1 MRIKLKIKN
10 YNTQQAAKIPALSSG
25 KIYKYEYL
33 TFEEIFLSDQIRIIE
48 HIFKISYILDYFEY
62 ILKSMEKWLL
72 IIQHIES
79 RLK

>member
-48 HIFKISYILDYFEY
+48 HIFKISYILDYFEN
-62 ILKSMEKWLL
+62 ILKSMEK
-72 IIQHIES
+72 
-79 RLK
+79 